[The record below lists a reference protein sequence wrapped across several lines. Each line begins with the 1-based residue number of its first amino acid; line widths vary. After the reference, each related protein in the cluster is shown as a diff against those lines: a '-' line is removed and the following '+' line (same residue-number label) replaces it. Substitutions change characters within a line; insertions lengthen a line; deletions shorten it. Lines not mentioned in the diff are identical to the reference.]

1 MKENVTVKDNSPKF
15 QSDAEI
21 RLFLNELFNTAI
33 EAVDPVLCLPDHL
46 PKAPTSRT
54 IVVGAG
60 KAASKML
67 ACIEG
72 RWQGALEGLVIV
84 PYGYGQKCEGV
95 RIIEAGHPIPDLA
108 GNIASQQILELVTS
122 AGEHDLVIFLISGGT
137 SSLLSLPTSGLTAD
151 DKAQIHGTL
160 LKCGA
165 DITEINCVRKH
176 LSAVKGGRL
185 AMAAAPA
192 RVVTFLISD
201 VPGDDPSIIGSGPTI
216 ANNSSCQDAAEILA
230 KYNINEPEAAIKLLR
245 EDKVLSPSP
254 TASVFTNQSYQV
266 IASPQLALEAAANL
280 AKRRGVEPIILSNSI
295 EGEAKE
301 VAKAMAGIAQQV
313 RNYSQPLS
321 PPAVLL
327 SGGET
332 TVTVNGKGEG
342 GRNSEF
348 QLALALKLGGA
359 EGIFSLAADTDG
371 IDGNGENAGAFVTPD
386 TLKNAALNSI
396 DALHYLRQNNSA
408 AFFQKLNDLFTTGPT
423 HTNVNDFR
431 AILILPQC

>member
-1 MKENVTVKDNSPKF
+1 LKENVTVEDNLQKL
-15 QSDAEI
+15 QSDAEA
-21 RLFLNELFNTAI
+21 RFFLNELFNTAI
-33 EAVDPVLCLPDHL
+33 KAVDPALCLPDHL
-46 PKAPTSRT
+46 PKPPKGRT

-67 ACIEG
+67 SCIEG

-95 RIIEAGHPIPDLA
+95 KIIEAGHPIPDSA
-108 GNIASQQILELVTS
+108 GNIASQQILELVTG
-122 AGEHDLVIFLISGGT
+122 ADKLDLVIFLISGGT
-137 SSLLSLPTSGLTAD
+137 SSLLSLPIAGLTTD
-151 DKAQIHGTL
+151 DKAQIHGKL
-160 LKCGA
+160 LKSGA

-185 AMAAAPA
+185 AIAAAPA

-216 ANNSSCQDAAEILA
+216 ADESSCRDAANILA
-230 KYNINEPEAAIKLLR
+230 KYNINEPEVAIELLT
-245 EDKVLSPSP
+245 EGKIVAPSP
-254 TASVFTNQSYQV
+254 TASVFADQSYQV
-266 IASPQLALEAAANL
+266 IASPQLALEAAADL
-280 AKRRGVEPIILSNSI
+280 AKRRGIKPLILGNSI

-301 VAKAMAGIAQQV
+301 VAKAMAGIALQV
-313 RNYSQPLS
+313 RNYGEPIL

-332 TVTVNGKGEG
+332 TVTVNGEGVG

-348 QLALALKLGGA
+348 QLALALKLGGT

-371 IDGNGENAGAFVTPD
+371 IDGNGENAGAFITPD
-386 TLKNAALNSI
+386 TLKKAASNSI
-396 DALHYLRQNNSA
+396 NAQNYLRHNNSA
-408 AFFQKLNDLFTTGPT
+408 AFFQKINDMFITGPT

-431 AILILPQC
+431 AILILPKK

>member
-1 MKENVTVKDNSPKF
+1 MEDNLQKL
-15 QSDAEI
+15 QSDAEA
-21 RLFLNELFNTAI
+21 RFFLNELFNTAI
-33 EAVDPVLCLPDHL
+33 KAVDPALCLPDHL
-46 PKAPTSRT
+46 PKPPKGRT

-67 ACIEG
+67 SCIEG

-95 RIIEAGHPIPDLA
+95 KIIEAGHPIPDSA
-108 GNIASQQILELVTS
+108 GNIASQQILELVTG
-122 AGEHDLVIFLISGGT
+122 ADKLDLVIFLISGGT
-137 SSLLSLPTSGLTAD
+137 SSLLSLPIAGLTTD
-151 DKAQIHGTL
+151 DKAQIHGKL
-160 LKCGA
+160 LKSGA

-185 AMAAAPA
+185 AIAAAPA

-216 ANNSSCQDAAEILA
+216 ADESSCRDAANILA
-230 KYNINEPEAAIKLLR
+230 KYNINEPEVAIELLT
-245 EDKVLSPSP
+245 EGKIVAPSP
-254 TASVFTNQSYQV
+254 TASVFADQSYQV
-266 IASPQLALEAAANL
+266 IASPQLALEAAADL
-280 AKRRGVEPIILSNSI
+280 AKRRGIKPLILGNSI

-301 VAKAMAGIAQQV
+301 VAKAMAGIALQV
-313 RNYSQPLS
+313 RNYGEPIL

-332 TVTVNGKGEG
+332 TVTVNGEGVG

-348 QLALALKLGGA
+348 QLALALKLGGT

-371 IDGNGENAGAFVTPD
+371 IDGNGENAGAFITPD
-386 TLKNAALNSI
+386 TLKKAASNSI
-396 DALHYLRQNNSA
+396 NAQNYLRHNNSA
-408 AFFQKLNDLFTTGPT
+408 AFFQKINDMFITGPT

-431 AILILPQC
+431 AILILPKK

>member
-1 MKENVTVKDNSPKF
+1 MEDNLQKL
-15 QSDAEI
+15 QSDAEA
-21 RLFLNELFNTAI
+21 RFFLNELFNTAI
-33 EAVDPVLCLPDHL
+33 KAVDPALCLPDHL
-46 PKAPTSRT
+46 PKPPKGRT

-67 ACIEG
+67 SCIEG

-95 RIIEAGHPIPDLA
+95 KIIEAGHPIPDSA
-108 GNIASQQILELVTS
+108 GNIASQQILELVTG
-122 AGEHDLVIFLISGGT
+122 ADKLDLVIFLISGGT
-137 SSLLSLPTSGLTAD
+137 SSLLSLPIAGLTTD
-151 DKAQIHGTL
+151 DKAQIHGKL
-160 LKCGA
+160 LKSGA

-185 AMAAAPA
+185 AIAAAPA

-216 ANNSSCQDAAEILA
+216 ADESSCRDAANILA
-230 KYNINEPEAAIKLLR
+230 KYNINEPEVAIELLT
-245 EDKVLSPSP
+245 EGKIVAPSP
-254 TASVFTNQSYQV
+254 TASVFADQSYQV
-266 IASPQLALEAAANL
+266 IASPQLALEAAADL
-280 AKRRGVEPIILSNSI
+280 AKRRGIKPLILGNSI

-301 VAKAMAGIAQQV
+301 VAKAMAGIALQV
-313 RNYSQPLS
+313 RNYGEPVS

-332 TVTVNGKGEG
+332 TVTVNGEGVG

-348 QLALALKLGGA
+348 QLALALKLGGT

-371 IDGNGENAGAFVTPD
+371 IDGNGENAGAFITPD
-386 TLKNAALNSI
+386 TLKKAASNSI
-396 DALHYLRQNNSA
+396 NAQNYLRHNNSA
-408 AFFQKLNDLFTTGPT
+408 AFFQKINDMFITGPT

-431 AILILPQC
+431 AILILPKK